1 MMGYIGLRIDYSPS
15 LHGGH
20 ADCYGEAGTNLQERT
35 MHSNQHRLKPP
46 SAFWLMLG
54 CCVSLSLSACANVDA
69 PSPAQSATPEQAT
82 SGIQTIK
89 TQQYSIELHKIADGL
104 QHPWSIAFLPDGE
117 ILVTE
122 RAGRLRRIVDRQ
134 LLAEPVGGLPDIHA
148 VGQGG
153 LLDLALHPD
162 FARNRWLYFSYT
174 DRTPDGLT
182 TNLARGRYENGTL
195 TAVQR
200 LFSASPRSD
209 QGQHFSGRIVFNHLG
224 YLYLSIGDRGEMQ
237 RAQERNDHAGS
248 VIRLHDD
255 GRIPDDNPW
264 VGQPNIKPEIY
275 SWGHR
280 NIQGMTVHPTT
291 GEIWA
296 TEHGARGGDEIN
308 RIQRG
313 QNYGWPLVTH
323 GVNYDGQPISAQT
336 ERADLV
342 SPLLHWTPSIAPS
355 GLTFY
360 SGNDFPAWQGQLL
373 SGALKDRLISRLSMT
388 SSASNGQASGWQV
401 KEQERF
407 LQQFG
412 QRIRD
417 IRQAPDG
424 SLWLLTDERN
434 GQVLQLKPASQNR

>member
-1 MMGYIGLRIDYSPS
+1 MNVDPYRSTRYARLGIALACCSVIS
-15 LHGGH
+15 L
-20 ADCYGEAGTNLQERT
+20 A
-35 MHSNQHRLKPP
+35 
-46 SAFWLMLG
+46 
-54 CCVSLSLSACANVDA
+54 ACAKIDPDSTAQNGNSEPQA
-69 PSPAQSATPEQAT
+69 ITASPFSTP
-82 SGIQTIK
+82 IQIIQ
-89 TQQYSIELHKIADGL
+89 TQQYSIGLHQIAEGL

-122 RAGRLRRIVDRQ
+122 RAGRLRRIVDQQ
-134 LLAEPVGGLPDIHA
+134 LLAQPVTGLPEIHA
-148 VGQGG
+148 IGQGG

-162 FARNRWLYFSYT
+162 FANNRWLYFSYT
-174 DRTPDGLT
+174 DRTSDGLT
-182 TNLARGRYENGTL
+182 TNLARGRYENGAL
-195 TAVQR
+195 TQVQR
-200 LFSASPRSD
+200 LFSALPRSD
-209 QGQHFSGRIVFNHLG
+209 QGQHFSGRVVFDWLG
-224 YLYLSIGDRGEMQ
+224 DVYLSIGDRGEMQ
-237 RAQERNDHAGS
+237 RAQDRNDHAGS

-280 NIQGMTVHPTT
+280 NIQGMTVHPVT
-291 GEIWA
+291 GEIWV

-308 RIQRG
+308 RIQSG

-373 SGALKDRLISRLSMT
+373 SGALKDRLISRVSVT
-388 SSASNGQASGWQV
+388 DQDPSEPASDWQV
-401 KEQERF
+401 TEQERF
-407 LQQFG
+407 LQDFG
-412 QRIRD
+412 KRIRD

-424 SLWLLTDERN
+424 TLWLLTDERD
-434 GQVLQLKPASQNR
+434 GQVLQLKPAP